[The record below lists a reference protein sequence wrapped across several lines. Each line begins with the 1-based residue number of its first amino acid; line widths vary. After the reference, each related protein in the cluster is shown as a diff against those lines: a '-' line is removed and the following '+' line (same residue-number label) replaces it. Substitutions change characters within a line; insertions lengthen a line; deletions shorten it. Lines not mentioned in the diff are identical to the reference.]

1 MLTPHVPIHPPS
13 TGGSDGS
20 HTLPLKNL
28 LLLLGLMLNQA
39 TEAAVRT
46 HEFKLDNGLK
56 LVVQE
61 DHRAPVVVVQIWYR
75 VGGSYEQDGATG
87 LSHALEHMMFKRT
100 RNLASGE
107 FSRTV
112 AAHGGR
118 ENAFTTRDYTAY
130 FQQWSADNVALSF
143 QLEAERMRNLL
154 LDEKEFANERRVIL
168 EERRMRTEDNPQA
181 LAAET
186 VTAATWQTS
195 PYRQPVIGWA
205 ADIASLQLS
214 DLKSWYERW
223 YSPSNATLIV
233 VGDVD
238 PTAVRA
244 LAQQHF
250 GPLKADP
257 VRPPAAR
264 PEVIQKGEKR
274 LQLKD
279 SRVRVPSISI
289 AFKTPGMTQ
298 VGKPGP
304 AGTTVEAWE
313 IYALEVL
320 TGVLDGGNSAR
331 FSRHLLRGQQVANS
345 ASAGYSPLARFGD
358 LLSLDASP
366 REGISLNTLEQ
377 ALRAEIAGIQQTPPT
392 AEELAR
398 VKTRVRAEQIYQ
410 QDSMFYQAMII
421 GMLDA
426 VGLPWQLKDNYD
438 AGIMAVT
445 PAQVQAVAKK
455 YLVAE
460 RSTVAIL
467 EAEGGS
473 P

>member
-13 TGGSDGS
+13 PGGSDGS
-20 HTLPLKNL
+20 QALSLKNL
-28 LLLLGLMLNQA
+28 LLLLGLMLIQA
-39 TEAAVRT
+39 SEAAPRT

-75 VGGSYEQDGATG
+75 VGASYEQDGATG

-100 RNLASGE
+100 RNLKTGE

-130 FQQWSADNVALSF
+130 FQQWSADNVELSF

-181 LAAET
+181 LAAEAT
-186 VTAATWQTS
+186 TAATWQTS

-205 ADIASLQLS
+205 ADIKSLRLS
-214 DLKSWYERW
+214 DLKAWYQRW
-223 YSPSNATLIV
+223 YAPANATLVV
-233 VGDVD
+233 VGDVQ
-238 PTAVRA
+238 PASVLA
-244 LAQQHF
+244 LAKQHF
-250 GPLKADP
+250 GPLSADP
-257 VRPPAAR
+257 VTPPALR
-264 PEVIQKGEKR
+264 PEVMQSGEKR

-279 SRVRVPSISI
+279 PRVRVPSLSI
-289 AFKTPGMTQ
+289 AVKTPGRTQ
-298 VGKPGP
+298 IGKTGP
-304 AGTTVEAWE
+304 AGTKVEAWE

-331 FSRHLLRGQQVANS
+331 FSRNLLRGQQVANA
-345 ASAGYSPLARFGD
+345 ASAGYSPLSRFGD

-366 REGISLNTLEQ
+366 RDGISLATLEQ
-377 ALRAEIAGIQQTPPT
+377 ALRAEITRLQQEPPQ
-392 AEELAR
+392 AEELSR

-421 GMLDA
+421 GMLDT
-426 VGLPWQLKDNYD
+426 VGLPWQLKDSYD

-445 PAQVQAVAKK
+445 PAQVQAVAQK
-455 YLVAE
+455 YLVAD
-460 RSTVAIL
+460 RSTVATL
-467 EAEGGS
+467 EAGGAR